1 MSFSNSEYNLRSR
14 LYKDFTQSMN
24 LQRVSLI
31 HPESI
36 LKPQTP
42 KKKDKYASSS
52 LLVPKITRKRKLN
65 QSQKLP
71 PIMFDKGSMHMSFIG
86 NGQSMIQK
94 NQSIFSSGIDGS
106 IGASKF
112 FGKNNQSSMVQGSRI
127 LPRDITDP

>member
-31 HPESI
+31 HLKSV

>member
-1 MSFSNSEYNLRSR
+1 
-14 LYKDFTQSMN
+14 
-24 LQRVSLI
+24 
-31 HPESI
+31 
-36 LKPQTP
+36 
-42 KKKDKYASSS
+42 
-52 LLVPKITRKRKLN
+52 
-65 QSQKLP
+65 
-71 PIMFDKGSMHMSFIG
+71 MFDKGSMHMSFIG